1 MLLVYS
7 GWMSGLEF
15 KKGYLTTENLERL
28 NISIGINHSI
38 IEDPI
43 IFMLLGLNLFWLLV
57 PRLVASV
64 VAVHDSMGWHKLKFW
79 LKTV

>member
-1 MLLVYS
+1 MEETQTQTIDKS
-7 GWMSGLEF
+7 E
-15 KKGYLTTENLERL
+15 LTKLHL
-28 NISIGINHSI
+28 SIGVNHAM

-64 VAVHDSMGWHKLKFW
+64 VAVYALMGWQKLKFW
-79 LKTV
+79 QKAA